1 MQQQKLNTE
10 LQRTLNDFKSTA
22 QESLRKEKEHVLE
35 MRRSGSFSGAE
46 GGGGGPGGGGGN
58 WGYQTGD
65 APGGFGKKG
74 GDKQGL
80 LANDHLADQQE
91 SQRRLQQQEQLANEM
106 DFNEA
111 IIEEREDGIREIET
125 QMAQV
130 NEIFKDLALLVHEQ
144 GETIDTI
151 AEQTD
156 RTMSTTEKANA
167 QLFKA
172 KQYQK
177 SYRSKMCCMT
187 VVIMMIALAL
197 AILLMSSGGS
207 RRNLLLTI
215 LGEPDSTD

>member
-1 MQQQKLNTE
+1 VDHSAALKEGQGKVAAIGATRPPKLSE
-10 LQRTLNDFKSTA
+10 ASA
-22 QESLRKEKEHVLE
+22 
-35 MRRSGSFSGAE
+35 
-46 GGGGGPGGGGGN
+46 
-58 WGYQTGD
+58 
-65 APGGFGKKG
+65 KKP
-74 GDKQGL
+74 GDKQSL
-80 LANDHLADQQE
+80 LANDHLAEQQE
-91 SQRRLQQQEQLANEM
+91 SQRRRQQQEQLANEM

-111 IIEEREDGIREIET
+111 IIEEREDGIREIEG

-172 KQYQK
+172 KKYQK

-197 AILLMSSGGS
+197 AILLVSGSGGNS
-207 RRNLLLTI
+207 NLLLAI
-215 LGEPDSTD
+215 LGGPED